1 MLYKNGVPYNES
13 FDDVYFDAND
23 PVGER
28 NSIYVS
34 AIDEL
39 LNRDFENKKDYIIIA
54 ESGFGFGLNFFAT
67 AKYALQ
73 KALKIHYL
81 ACEKEPISLQDL
93 SEFYKNY
100 SEFSEIF
107 SYFSEH
113 YEIIKNEILRLH
125 FFNSQIILDLFFGDA
140 FLWLDECDFKADIWY
155 LDGFSPSKNPAL
167 FSSQFL
173 AKVKEHCIK
182 NAILR
187 SYSCA
192 GVFKNS
198 LKEQNFILEKR
209 AGQGKKREFL
219 SAVCK
224 EPSEYKTA
232 SNPWF
237 EPSKLD
243 FKAQNVIIIGAGI
256 AGMLTA
262 LKLENSGI
270 KTQILERL
278 SGLENGASSNA
289 AGLMLPLINKASSK
303 LGKAHISAFLTAFEF
318 YKNKDLAPFVDLCGI
333 SYIAKN
339 DAELDRFKSAS
350 DEYKGLLELKE
361 NELIIKKAMQISPL
375 KLRKFLASKLEIH
388 FNTEF
393 SELLECENGYKILTK
408 NGKEFFADCVIFAGG
423 AGTNEILKSFDETL
437 LLSAVRGQTTILSP
451 FSTNH
456 SLPLSE
462 NGYICKAA
470 NNAQVIGSSFDR
482 DDLSLEIRSSDNE
495 ENIEK
500 IAKFLEN
507 STADLR
513 ILGANAGL
521 RSYSGDRFMLCS
533 QMHDYK
539 AFCADYKALLWQK
552 NNTQN
557 LPKPRY
563 KKGIFVNT
571 AHGAHG
577 LSTAVLGAEII
588 ADLLLGRPLC
598 VTHSLFSQ
606 FHSARF
612 LIRKLKKGIL
622 KQNL

>member
-1 MLYKNGVPYNES
+1 MLYKNAVPYNEN
-13 FDDVYFDAND
+13 FDDVYFDSND

-28 NSIYVS
+28 NSVYAS
-34 AIDEL
+34 AIDEFL
-39 LNRDFENKKDYIIIA
+39 LCENTSQNDTILIA
-54 ESGFGFGLNFFAT
+54 ESGFGFGLNFFTT

-73 KALKIHYL
+73 KGLKIHYL
-81 ACEKEPISLQDL
+81 ACEREPILLQDL
-93 SEFYKNY
+93 SEFYKKY
-100 SEFSEIF
+100 TQFSEIF
-107 SYFSEH
+107 SYFNEH

-140 FLWLDECDFKADIWY
+140 FLWLDECDFRADIWY
-155 LDGFSPSKNPAL
+155 LDGFSPSKNPEL
-167 FSSQFL
+167 FGSHFL
-173 AKVKEHCIK
+173 AKVKEHCVK

-192 GVFKNS
+192 RVFKNS
-198 LKEQNFILEKR
+198 LKEQNFIFGKR

-219 SAVCK
+219 SAIC
-224 EPSEYKTA
+224 SETSELKIPF
-232 SNPWF
+232 NPWF
-237 EPSKLD
+237 ERSKPD
-243 FKAQNVIIIGAGI
+243 FQAKNAIIIGAGI
-256 AGMLTA
+256 AGLLTA

-278 SGLENGASSNA
+278 PSLQNGASSNIS
-289 AGLMLPLINKASSK
+289 GLALPLINKASSK
-303 LGKAHISAFLTAFEF
+303 LGKAHISAFLSACEF
-318 YKNKDLAPFVDLCGI
+318 YKNEVLADFVDFCGAT
-333 SYIAKN
+333 YIAKN
-339 DAELDRFKSAS
+339 EQDLERFKSAS

-375 KLRKFLASKLEIH
+375 KLREFLATKLEIH

-393 SELLECENGYKILTK
+393 SELFELQNGYKILTK
-408 NGKEFFADCVIFAGG
+408 NGKEFITDCVIFAGG
-423 AGTNEILKSFDETL
+423 AGTNEILKGFDENL
-437 LLSAVRGQTTILSP
+437 LLSAVRGQTTKLSP
-451 FSTNH
+451 FCANH

-470 NNAQVIGSSFDR
+470 DAAQIIGSSFDR
-482 DDLSLEIRSSDNE
+482 ENLSLEIRNIDNE
-495 ENIEK
+495 ENLEK

-507 STADLR
+507 SMSDLK
-513 ILGANAGL
+513 ILGANVGL

-533 QMHDYK
+533 QMHDYVG
-539 AFCADYKALLWQK
+539 FCDDYKALLWQK
-552 NNTQN
+552 NKTQN

-577 LSTAVLGAEII
+577 LTTAVLAAEII
-588 ADLLLGRPLC
+588 TDLLLGRPLC
-598 VTHSLFSQ
+598 VTHSLFSE
-606 FHSARF
+606 FHLARF